1 MTVVDSERFIRELE
15 EITDFIAID
24 SLDKAIEFENE
35 LKNRIQIITSNP
47 YAFRQ
52 SANFNNE
59 NIRDFIYKGYT
70 IPYLIDNEIVLI
82 LSIYKSNI
90 WE

>member
-47 YAFRQ
+47 YVFRQ

-82 LSIYKSNI
+82 LGIYKSNI